1 MNIKWMED
9 AKPHCRRKII
19 KNATVE
25 ATAQLL
31 SENPDGLLYHCDEL
45 ASLFGGMDAYKA
57 RRGADRPFWLEAKE
71 GKPYSVDR
79 KTSDTLVVEN
89 CAVSILGGI
98 QPDKIRP
105 LVPDLATDGM
115 LQRFLPI
122 FLKRHGDGVDE
133 YPDKELDKIIS
144 ELAIVITNAETRGR
158 FRFAPDAAVE
168 LDRLLAFKNQQLA
181 RSDAAP
187 KLKEWLNKMPNE
199 FGRIALVFHFIQ
211 WAALP
216 ADQRGFAPP
225 ETIPLATAQM
235 ARRYLTEFVYSHAW
249 EFYGRMLGRSAGD
262 DHAAWIAEFIL
273 TRGLPKITRRDV
285 QRNYSA
291 LKSADKHGQLT
302 AAMQVLELQGWVK
315 PIKWHDKV
323 PKVWAVNLAVHD
335 GRFAEITEA
344 ERRRRTEAREN
355 IAQEAERRR
364 Q

>member
-1 MNIKWMED
+1 MNIEWMED
-9 AKPHCRRKII
+9 AKPYCRRKII
-19 KNATVE
+19 KNVTVE

-31 SENPDGLLYHCDEL
+31 SENRDGLLYHGDEL
-45 ASLFGGMDAYKA
+45 SALFGGMDAYKA
-57 RRGADRPFWLEAKE
+57 RRGADRPFWLGAKE

-79 KTSDTLVVEN
+79 KTSDTLIVEN

-98 QPDKIRP
+98 QPDKIKP

-122 FLKRHGDGVDE
+122 FLKRLGDGVDE
-133 YPDKELDKIIS
+133 YPDEELDKIIS
-144 ELAIVITNAETRGR
+144 ELAIVIAKAETAGR
-158 FRFAPDAAVE
+158 FRFAPGAAIE
-168 LDRLLAFKNQQLA
+168 LQRVQEFKNQQLN
-181 RSDAAP
+181 RSNSAP
-187 KLKEWLNKMPNE
+187 KLKEWLNKAPNE
-199 FGRIALVFHFIQ
+199 FGRLALALHWIQ

-216 ADQRGFAPP
+216 TDQRRAGPP
-225 ETIPLATAQM
+225 EEISLATAQM

-249 EFYGRMLGRSAGD
+249 EFYGRMLSRSAGD
-262 DHAAWIAEFIL
+262 DHATWIAEFIL
-273 TRGLPKITRRDV
+273 TRGLLKITRRDV